1 MTLPSL
7 SNELFFSIG
16 KHQSNMAFYK
26 TSKRENFSH
35 LINRV
40 PITTMRCHP
49 AKHGNLVWEWKSG
62 INSLNKR
69 DFYCHFKKDF
79 LKKEEI
85 YVINLS
91 VTDYGLLNI
100 KKWPI
105 QFCKMVDVTLKTI
118 VWKIFYFFPCQKY
131 NGTPSFDLKTYCILH
146 LPQNTFESA
155 SLIGCCFLLMIL
167 LLTSLLQSLIVAR

>member
-26 TSKRENFSH
+26 TSKCENISH

-105 QFCKMVDVTLKTI
+105 QFCKMVDETLKTI

-131 NGTPSFDLKTYCILH
+131 NGTPSFDLGYCFWR
-146 LPQNTFESA
+146 PAPFY
-155 SLIGCCFLLMIL
+155 CFYCLSHFWLCFPA
-167 LLTSLLQSLIVAR
+167 LTRTTLQTDF